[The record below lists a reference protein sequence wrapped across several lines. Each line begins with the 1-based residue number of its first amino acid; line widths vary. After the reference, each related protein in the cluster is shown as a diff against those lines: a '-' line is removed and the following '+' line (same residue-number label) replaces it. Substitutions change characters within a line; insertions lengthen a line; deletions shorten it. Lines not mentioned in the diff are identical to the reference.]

1 MMVRC
6 LRVTVLAASPLAFAA
21 MAHGQ
26 GLQDRWPTPYQQR
39 QMETPLQQPQTQS
52 SPPAEQPAA
61 RPAVAQ
67 SPARPTATAPAKPAA
82 AASVPVSAQ
91 AIRHAEPP
99 RVIVCGGVFAKDTSH
114 LKLAQMYEAQNITY
128 TEVDGPEGSKLMA
141 SVLYPH
147 DPKRRL
153 EVLWQ
158 NDAMRSDLSVISI
171 NGQSTW
177 IAPKSLKLGVPL
189 ATLEKL
195 NGKPFKLS
203 GLDVSDWMGGGL
215 AILPGGCTMGMKLA
229 PDPKTP
235 ADARSQ
241 VSSDKE
247 FMSSDPVIRAA
258 KPTVQEIT
266 IGYP

>member
-6 LRVTVLAASPLAFAA
+6 LCVTVLAASPPVFAVT
-21 MAHGQ
+21 AHAQ

-39 QMETPLQQPQTQS
+39 QMETPLQQPQS
-52 SPPAEQPAA
+52 SPAAEPPAA

-67 SPARPTATAPAKPAA
+67 PAARPAATATAPAKPAA
-82 AASVPVSAQ
+82 AASVPLGAQ
-91 AIRHAEPP
+91 AVRHAEPP

-114 LKLAQMYEAQNITY
+114 IKLAQMYEAQNIAY

-141 SVLYPH
+141 SVLYPN

-215 AILPGGCTMGMKLA
+215 ATLPGGCTMGMKFA

-235 ADARSQ
+235 ADTRSQ
-241 VSSDKE
+241 LSSDKE
-247 FMSSDPVIRAA
+247 FMSSDPVFRAA

>member
-1 MMVRC
+1 M
-6 LRVTVLAASPLAFAA
+6 
-21 MAHGQ
+21 
-26 GLQDRWPTPYQQR
+26 
-39 QMETPLQQPQTQS
+39 
-52 SPPAEQPAA
+52 
-61 RPAVAQ
+61 
-67 SPARPTATAPAKPAA
+67 
-82 AASVPVSAQ
+82 PVSAQ
-91 AIRHAEPP
+91 AVRHAEPP

-114 LKLAQMYEAQNITY
+114 IKLAQMYEAQNIAY
-128 TEVDGPEGSKLMA
+128 AEVDGPEGSKLMA
-141 SVLYPH
+141 SVLYPK

-158 NDAMRSDLSVISI
+158 NDATRSDLSVISI

-177 IAPKSLKLGVPL
+177 IAPKSLKLGVPV
-189 ATLEKL
+189 AALEKL

-215 AILPGGCTMGMKLA
+215 ATLPGGCTMGMKLA
-229 PDPKTP
+229 PDAKTP
-235 ADARSQ
+235 ADVRSQ

-266 IGYP
+266 IGYPQ

>member
-1 MMVRC
+1 M
-6 LRVTVLAASPLAFAA
+6 AANASGDAA

-61 RPAVAQ
+61 RPAVSQ
-67 SPARPTATAPAKPAA
+67 SPARPTAPAKPAA

-91 AIRHAEPP
+91 AMRHAEPP
-99 RVIVCGGVFAKDTSH
+99 RVVFCGGVFAKDTSH

-128 TEVDGPEGSKLMA
+128 AEVDGPEGSKLMA
-141 SVLYPH
+141 SVLYPN

-215 AILPGGCTMGMKLA
+215 ATLPGGCTMGMKFA

-235 ADARSQ
+235 ADTRSQ
-241 VSSDKE
+241 LSSDKE
-247 FMSSDPVIRAA
+247 FMSSDPVFRAA